1 MLISDWSSDVCS
13 SDLAG
18 LFEVERNGLL
28 HSWNPAFV
36 RTLGS
41 PPEPPELQELLPAHE
56 AQLRTLIDESLNS
69 GEPREAD
76 LELRAQ
82 DGHTQWAEISL
93 TPMDNVMLQ
102 GVINDITERK
112 RAEFAA
118 QQLASRDTQIGS
130 ASCRES
136 VCQYV

>member
-1 MLISDWSSDVCS
+1 MFEKVD
-13 SDLAG
+13 AG

-41 PPEPPELQELLPAHE
+41 PPEPPELQALLPAHE

-76 LELRAQ
+76 LALRAQ

-93 TPMDNVMLQ
+93 TPMDNNRTSVVEGQSVSVRVDL
-102 GVINDITERK
+102 GGRRILKKNK
-112 RAEFAA
+112 
-118 QQLASRDTQIGS
+118 QQ
-130 ASCRES
+130 
-136 VCQYV
+136 VK

>member
-1 MLISDWSSDVCS
+1 MIRRPPRSTRTDT
-13 SDLAG
+13 
-18 LFEVERNGLL
+18 LF
-28 HSWNPAFV
+28 PYT
-36 RTLGS
+36 TLFRS
-41 PPEPPELQELLPAHE
+41 LLPAHE

-118 QQLASRDTQIGS
+118 QQLASRDTLTGLLNRRGIDAGLAAVFEEIGR
-130 ASCRES
+130 AH
-136 VCQYV
+136 V

>member
-41 PPEPPELQELLPAHE
+41 PPEPPELQALLPAHE
-56 AQLRTLIDESLNS
+56 AQLRPLIDESLNS

-76 LELRAQ
+76 LELRAH
-82 DGHTQWAEISL
+82 DGNTQWAEISL
-93 TPMDNVMLQ
+93 TPMDNVMLK
-102 GVINDITERK
+102 GVINDITQRK
-112 RAEFAA
+112 RAER
-118 QQLASRDTQIGS
+118 QEDRRVGTEG
-130 ASCRES
+130 
-136 VCQYV
+136 V